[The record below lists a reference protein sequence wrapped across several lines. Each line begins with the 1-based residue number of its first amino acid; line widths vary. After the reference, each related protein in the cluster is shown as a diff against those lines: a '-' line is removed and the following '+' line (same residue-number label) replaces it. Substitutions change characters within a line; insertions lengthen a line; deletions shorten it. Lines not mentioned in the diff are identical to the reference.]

1 MYSLE
6 LIIVHWGKQNFKT
19 GASIFIYII
28 LTYFYVTVKNDHTY
42 VLSFMGAQVFKWLIC
57 CKNLL

>member
-1 MYSLE
+1 MYSRG

-42 VLSFMGAQVFKWLIC
+42 VLSFMPKFLNG
-57 CKNLL
+57 